1 MKIVITGSTG
11 FLGTHLASYFAAEGH
26 TLVLLS
32 RNPNQPHAHHWN
44 PEKREIDPSVL
55 EGSDVVINL
64 NGESILGRW
73 TPKKMEQIRDSRI
86 QATQFLCDTLLSL
99 SALPKLYIGASAIGF
114 YGDRPNEVLDES
126 SPSGSGFLAE
136 VCRLWE
142 AIPSALATKGVR
154 VVLTRFGIVLGEGGA
169 LKQMT
174 KAFRV
179 GMGGALG
186 SGEQIMSWIA
196 IDDVCRAMSHI
207 MTHPELE
214 GPVNLVAP
222 QSVSNLIF
230 TQTLGKVL
238 HRPAMVP
245 VPKFALNMLF
255 GPGAEIFLSSTDVRP
270 RRLTGSG
277 FSFQLSD
284 LEDALKKY
292 LIT

>member
-11 FLGTHLASYFAAEGH
+11 FMGTHLVPYFAAEGH

-32 RNPNQPHAHHWN
+32 RNPKEPHAHYWN
-44 PEKREIDPSVL
+44 PEKRETDPSVL
-55 EGSDVVINL
+55 EASDVVINL
-64 NGESILGRW
+64 TGESILGRW
-73 TPKKMEQIRDSRI
+73 TPKKMEQIRESRI

-99 SALPKLYIGASAIGF
+99 STLPKLYIGASAVGF
-114 YGDRPNEVLDES
+114 YGDRPHEVLDES
-126 SPSGSGFLAE
+126 SPSGQGFLSE

-142 AIPSALATKGVR
+142 AIPASLAAPGVR
-154 VVLTRFGIVLGEGGA
+154 VVLTRFGIVLGDGGA
-169 LKQMT
+169 LKQMD
-174 KAFRV
+174 KAFRM
-179 GMGGALG
+179 GMGGSLG

-196 IDDVCRAMSHI
+196 IDDVCRAITHI
-207 MTHPELE
+207 ITHPELE

-230 TQTLGKVL
+230 TQTLGRVL
-238 HRPAMVP
+238 NRPTMVA

-270 RRLTGSG
+270 RRLTESG
-277 FSFQLSD
+277 FSFQLPN

-292 LIT
+292 LII

>member
-11 FLGTHLASYFAAEGH
+11 FIGTHLVPYFASEGH

-32 RNPNQPHAHHWN
+32 RNPSQPHAHYWN
-44 PEKREIDPSVL
+44 PEKREIDPSIL

-64 NGESILGRW
+64 TGESILGRW

-86 QATQFLCDTLLSL
+86 HATQFLCDTLLSL
-99 SALPKLYIGASAIGF
+99 SILPKLYIGASAIGF
-114 YGDRPNEVLDES
+114 YGDRPQEILDETS
-126 SPSGSGFLAE
+126 SSGQGFLAE

-142 AIPSALATKGVR
+142 GIPASLAATGVR
-154 VVLTRFGIVLGEGGA
+154 VALTRFGIVLGDGGA
-169 LKQMT
+169 LKQMD
-174 KAFRV
+174 KAFRM

-196 IDDVCRAMSHI
+196 IDDVCNAMKHI
-207 MTHPELE
+207 ITHPELE
-214 GPVNLVAP
+214 GPINLVAP
-222 QSVSNLIF
+222 HPISNLIF

-238 HRPAMVP
+238 HRPTMVP
-245 VPKFALNMLF
+245 VPKFALNLLF

-270 RRLTGSG
+270 ERLTESG
-277 FSFQLSD
+277 FSFQFPH

-292 LIT
+292 LII